1 MVIQTTK
8 EVGGVVY
15 DYAYS
20 DAGMMIERN
29 GSIYSEALDP
39 FGSGRAYTETDKPIE
54 EHTDEVTE
62 TDYQSALYEF
72 GAKLLPKL
80 N

>member
-29 GSIYSEALDP
+29 GAMYSEAIDP
-39 FGSGRAYTETDKPIE
+39 FGSGRTYSETEKPIE
-54 EHTDEVTE
+54 EPTDEVTE
-62 TDYQSALYEF
+62 IDYQSALSEF
-72 GAKLLPKL
+72 GVKL
-80 N
+80 